1 MRARRVA
8 IVAGVLVALY
18 VIVTFLIRTVPD
30 SLVSL
35 LGGPSG
41 GVDRIG
47 GLRVDYRPARGTE
60 AALERYLASR
70 ANVRR
75 ERGLLVLEFPGL
87 AEDMVSDVTELL
99 LAGGLVMKESLE
111 TDYAHEI
118 GASDDVRIE
127 IDQWR
132 SEDNDVRTNAYL
144 EAYNL
149 QALERVVAAAKAR
162 GWSVPAGQ
170 ELAFEAV
177 EGYPGNEDPRPS
189 WRSHLL
195 ASEIV
200 IDGSM
205 IANATRAYDPNTNRP
220 IVLLEFTREGG
231 DRFCEITARL
241 VDKKLATMLGGRVRS
256 APLIVG
262 RICGGRASI
271 TMGGSDPRAQ
281 EREATALAAVLLQG
295 GLPPGGT
302 IEKQRWT
309 PPANVAQHEWAARLL
324 LGGLVGLGFALVVWL
339 VLRLAAPTW
348 RVASPPVPPAAA
360 GRFPWRRIA
369 VTLLAP
375 VALIAGAKLTL
386 PGVNSYE
393 LEFLPTSALGTGASV
408 IALGLTPVMIAFFLV
423 ELVALAVPRL
433 RWRRHDPLGRVRLG
447 QAVAVLAVV
456 LALVQGF
463 FIATYLEGFGRN
475 PFGYSGSFSDMFG
488 GGGGGAAIV
497 DHPGW
502 RFRLLVMGS
511 LATGTLL
518 LAVIAGMIREHGLGN
533 GYAVIVVASI
543 AIEILGPYVD
553 EPRLAGT
560 LGRGHVL
567 GLIALAIT
575 VLGTACV
582 LRWRIAADAADHRH
596 LALRMPVSGITPLHD
611 TAAILYLVVMISA
624 IGLGGT
630 LDDTMRWFG
639 DLRARPSQFLG
650 LLVLSIPLWGWI
662 LARPSLV
669 RRIAMQAGLVSPTTA
684 EWWRAVIVTGV
695 LLATAGVLWIVATR
709 TDGHAGLLAE
719 PVAAMLGVAV
729 ALDVIAD
736 ARAHRQRL
744 APAAVLHQIQYA
756 GVAERVLADAGIP
769 CHLHASHTRA
779 LFAFF
784 GPFIPVVVMVPEA
797 LAADARE
804 KLDDALRAA
813 RVPVPSAVVVES

>member
-1 MRARRVA
+1 MSEPVRVRRVA
-8 IVAGVLVALY
+8 IIAGVLVALY

-47 GLRVDYRPARGTE
+47 GLRVDYRPAPGAE
-60 AALERYLASR
+60 VAVERYLASR

-75 ERGLLVLEFPGL
+75 ERGLLVLEFPGI
-87 AEDMVSDVTELL
+87 AEDLVPDVTELL
-99 LAGGLVMKESLE
+99 LGGDLVMKESLE
-111 TDYAHEI
+111 TEYAREI
-118 GASDDVRIE
+118 GEADDVHIE

-132 SEDNDVRTNAYL
+132 PDEGRVTHTNEYLKAYSV
-144 EAYNL
+144 
-149 QALERVVAAAKAR
+149 QALERAIAAAKAR
-162 GWSVPAGQ
+162 GWSLPAGQ
-170 ELAFEAV
+170 EIAFEAV
-177 EGYPGNEDPRPS
+177 EGYPGDEDPRS
-189 WRSHLL
+189 YWRSHLL

-205 IANATRAYDPNTNRP
+205 IADARRSYEQNTNRP
-220 IVLLEFTREGG
+220 IVLLDFTREGG
-231 DRFCEITARL
+231 DRFCTITARL
-241 VDKKLATMLGGRVRS
+241 VGKKLATVLGGRVRS
-256 APLIVG
+256 APIIIG

-271 TMGGSDPRAQ
+271 TMGGGDPRAQ
-281 EREATALAAVLLQG
+281 DREAAALAAVLVQA

-302 IEKQRWT
+302 VENHRWT

-324 LGGLVGLGFALVVWL
+324 LGVLAGLGFALVVWL
-339 VLRLAAPTW
+339 VLRVAAPTW
-348 RVASPPVPPAAA
+348 RTATPPVT
-360 GRFPWRRIA
+360 GRFPWRRLA
-369 VTLLAP
+369 VTLVAP

-386 PGVNSYE
+386 PGINSFE
-393 LEFLPTSALGTGASV
+393 LEYLPSTTLGTSASV
-408 IALGLTPVMIAFFLV
+408 IALGLTPVMIAFFVV

-447 QAVAVLAVV
+447 QAVAVLAIV

-463 FIATYLEGFGRN
+463 FIATYLEGFGR
-475 PFGYSGSFSDMFG
+475 PLYGGSFGDMFG
-488 GGGGGAAIV
+488 GGGGGGGGVPIV

-502 RFRLLVMGS
+502 KFRLLVMGS

-518 LAVIAGMIREHGLGN
+518 LSVVAGMLREHGLGN

-543 AIEILGPYVD
+543 VIEIVGPYVH
-553 EPRLAGT
+553 EPRLT
-560 LGRGHVL
+560 EMLGRGHVL

-582 LRWRIAADAADHRH
+582 LRWRIAADHRH
-596 LALRMPVSGITPLHD
+596 VALRMPVSGIAPLHD
-611 TAAILYLVVMISA
+611 TAAILYLVVVISTL
-624 IGLGGT
+624 GLGGA
-630 LDDTMRWFG
+630 LADTMLRIG
-639 DLRARPSQFLG
+639 ELRARPSLFVG

-669 RRIAMQAGLVSPTTA
+669 ARVAMQAGLDRPTTA
-684 EWWRAVIVTGV
+684 AWWRGVSVTGV
-695 LLATAGVLWIVATR
+695 LLVTTGVLWILATR
-709 TDGHAGLLAE
+709 TDGAAGLLAE

-756 GVAERVLADAGIP
+756 GVAERVLADARIP
-769 CHLHASHTRA
+769 CHLHGSHTRA

-784 GPFIPVVVMVPEA
+784 GPFVPIVVMVPEA
-797 LAADARE
+797 LAADARS

-813 RVPVPSAVVVES
+813 RAPVPAAVVVES